1 MSKYTNPNRNNEG
14 QSENSALSAIRNYRE
29 STQKPT
35 GLQAISNYRT
45 GLQKNEN
52 APATVRTQAGSGLDA
67 IRAYRTKTEKPTAE
81 QPVQDQQPKQKIYYG
96 EDTISQFYDNSP
108 NGALYS
114 QMFEYPEEYRNK
126 MADMQ
131 VQRLQQKMQTAEK
144 DLAAAEARAQGMVK
158 RSEELATV
166 AGNIEKLR
174 LEYEQT
180 GDEVK
185 MQAYLIASENYNQM
199 VQAYNADLQKLQ
211 KDEKVY
217 DTYNQAYVNYERA
230 RLMQEQRLAAQAERN
245 EKQRVAKMEQIQK
258 LMDEDPAAGLVLA
271 EADGRQISR
280 TLDKLEDEK
289 SALIRTGEAVDW
301 DAVDAINE
309 KIKGVE
315 ALQEQL
321 LRAEANSKGWNSSG
335 VNFVD
340 RTISALGA
348 GIHQG
353 MAGVQ
358 AAIDMAMNPVEWL
371 VSSTLVDVA
380 NITGNEDIMKEAE
393 AWYQASKEYSDNA
406 KDLSGIAQH
415 YADQATARA
424 GKVDGWILNNLQSVG
439 GMMFDAATMGMA
451 GAAGS
456 AAGVTTG
463 KIMAVRAAGNG
474 MLDAAEKGYST
485 TEQLLVGVA
494 DGALEYVSEKM
505 FGGNPIYDAD
515 GGFVTDALAKVI
527 KNPKI
532 LRLMYSKGFD
542 IAAEGLEEVF
552 TEFLQPVAEGLITN
566 TDIDWASPADLASA
580 MAGGMFISLMGAGAQ
595 VMATEISGAGK
606 AQRQA
611 VRDAG
616 AMIRN
621 ADAVQ
626 DLILEGLA
634 AKKGTE
640 AYELAVKLQTKMD
653 AGETVSAMEIGRL
666 LMANQ
671 EAIEAG
677 YLTEDTKVEPDKKAP
692 KGALTDPEQG
702 FYAIRIRKTEDGRN
716 GYRMVHV
723 KPDGSIDVF
732 GQQTNDLFAA
742 KTAAEIEGY
751 NIRHIGTE
759 QQLYEAAIMEEAE
772 YVKNHTYEEEQVDEE
787 ERIAAESV
795 DLSGE
800 SGERIGAESVELD
813 DDGGEQAVAEAAAPR
828 NDSEFENAAETEN
841 TARAG
846 GIDWAGNDY
855 GKGVE
860 TNGRNETVV
869 DRRAQGVETE
879 AQKLGQSG
887 NTARSG
893 GYPAGSEDQRKARRT
908 EAVSRRREEANRIR
922 TYAADHGIPLRSA
935 KDIGLETGSD
945 IKNLRV
951 LPKGFDKNVDET
963 VELIEN
969 AGLRAVVVSGPIQMV
984 IDGEEQYMNG
994 VLHNGVIYVQAD
1006 SISAT
1011 PQQIAK
1017 HEVFHKKAA
1026 EDPELI
1032 DRLWDFARN
1041 HYDGNEI
1048 RRRYNQYYE
1057 AYKDVYTTAD
1067 PDTLRHLMQEELLAD
1082 AYAEYERYGEETLPG
1097 LTEEAWEQ
1105 AWGGAKNT
1113 AADSGGER
1121 FSIVERFT
1129 DKEGNKYD
1137 SAVLLDADI
1146 FDGISPM
1153 NWGGALK
1160 KYLEKRIEKT
1170 PIIMPVVDENGN
1182 MQNLEFAKTKERVSK
1197 NGGGQHPVI
1206 GELYSTKDNISKLSA
1221 IHIDEIVEVSEESVP
1236 YHTGPDGHG
1245 WLDARGWLHRTAYVI
1260 NNKNGKIYQIT
1271 MDIAK
1276 ARDGRI
1282 ILYALNGKTKKVG
1295 NAEVNSLKI
1304 RGSSQNSNSG
1314 KTVAQKKQDVK
1325 MRFSLSEPVEE
1336 TKDLIAVHNLHTAE
1350 LLETLKLSGL
1360 PSPSV
1365 AIIKA
1370 RDGHEKY
1377 GDVSLVLRKD
1387 AIDPQANKANRIY
1400 GSDAWTPTR
1409 SNAQV
1414 EYEVDYE
1421 KQRQFE
1427 RIVETLSKNVADG
1440 VFSKSRVLGMAG
1452 IEDSTNLNLNEIAR
1466 KISDYDAVQAA
1477 YVAESGGNVEVVY
1490 RTKEFD
1496 TYGNEALKNYIDK
1509 VGEQEVARLTAKL
1522 MTGERLTEEE
1532 LEMAKDAIV
1541 ENWTAKREYAL
1552 KQKPEL
1558 REIRIAKFREKLNT
1572 FRVEDF
1578 VRHAWEFY
1586 EDGGATTDEIDKAST
1601 GDNLR
1606 AAANRADVEAWVAE
1620 KLQGLLGEPGIYNGK
1635 DYLTPSGKRRSF
1647 KETHWDYTAEN
1658 IVRAMNNADARGAN
1672 VWNVSGEA
1680 VIATATPEYK
1690 SIDDVRA
1697 DKSRLYKADDDYYEQ
1712 IKDDISAELQTI
1724 TKDIVRTTEHYSDNQ
1739 YDEEQNIGRV
1749 IMEAAQG
1756 AKTADGVKRAFRKNG
1771 YSISDAQAK
1780 AILSLFNHASNVPT
1794 GYFEAKRQR
1803 VVGFEEVGLF
1813 VIPNNADME
1822 LKRELLNRGYNV
1834 AEYDPDI
1841 EGHRK
1846 KIVNSYEEYRFSV
1859 AGTKSEDKARQRAE
1873 KNIANGIGR
1882 IMSMPTG
1889 AVRKL
1894 RSGMIRELLEEYQ
1907 LTGEV
1912 NADVLSDAV
1921 ATAFAEGLVA
1931 NNEFYE
1937 TYKPVKDYLRST
1949 PVMISEADQA
1959 DIADFGQFKKKA
1971 FGTLRIVRE
1980 GGLPVDVM
1988 YQEVREMAPGLLKPA
2003 MMHPADQLVQLY
2015 EKAKE
2020 IRKVEVPLERAMGE
2034 QADQFY
2040 EWAEG
2045 QILKLLEK
2053 ELTKYADSVNW
2064 KNEGKSERKI
2074 PEVDATPDTYDR
2086 ANERMYDYGQQSYY
2100 ELPKPGSGI
2109 VQEDYIYP
2117 EEGGPEW
2124 ASQMR
2129 AGNWLRDQERRKG
2142 EGKFDQR
2149 TVEAEDE
2156 EGQFVVDEFMP
2167 EPVVEEE
2174 LTEEER
2180 ARRGT
2185 AREWIQYVIREGVPP
2200 EEFAERMRRSAV
2212 GELKG
2217 GAKIL
2222 VERMEET
2229 ARQKRGDRVNLYRDP
2244 ELTDEEYEK
2253 LNAAW
2258 KAHQEQKAN
2267 AKPRETVV
2275 RKKDF
2280 ESTPA
2285 MDKLGIKIDGSV
2297 TRYRATDMLRGYE
2310 KAAREAE
2317 RMLDKRLKKM
2327 HASQEE
2333 IMFGKML
2340 ADGIMDVNS
2349 LNYHAINIERI
2360 AEIADYY
2367 MAKKSFDDD
2376 RLYQRKAEINQAND
2390 QIAKDLLTDREAF
2403 QPHLSGKLQPFT
2415 KMIMNERTPER
2426 VIKQIFGAE
2435 QGEKIFEFYF
2445 RPVWV
2450 NGNEMIRFKNRM
2462 LRRAQGYTD
2471 DKDTVGGFYDQDG
2484 KRRKLTEAE
2493 WGMAQRLLEGKAIAE
2508 EYEKLREDEKSKIAK
2523 AARAL
2528 NDDMSLEEV
2537 SEKYQLTEGYQQGLA
2552 QAYADYLE
2560 LNEVADKM
2568 DRVIMEN
2575 AVKTYRQ
2582 IYNEFYDA
2590 YNDFL
2595 VSHGHEE
2602 IGFIRNYAP
2611 HFQKQEVQH
2620 GLRAALRSMGVTND
2634 KVTELPSEIA
2644 GRTAD
2649 FKPSKKWNPH
2659 AMSRKGS
2666 QTDYDLLQ
2674 GFQQYLDYA
2683 AEVFYHTDD
2692 VMRLR
2697 SAVKFLRGQYAAKEI
2712 SAEIEGAFADMYKP
2726 VEWKTKRLRDV
2737 GVLKPDGIYTEREVN
2752 AAFEAYT
2759 AQLLEKASPE
2769 SLVKWSEF
2777 TTWMENAANVIAG
2790 KQSVADRGTE
2800 FGGRLLLNA
2809 GNKLSSVFAKA
2820 NVAGNLSSILNQTA
2834 QLPLLQVELGKYLEQ
2849 AAVDIAKGG
2858 ADADFIDRSDF
2869 LTEKKGVD
2877 VLTTDNVEKFVM
2889 ALFKPAQMMD
2899 GLVSKLAVRGR
2910 FLKAL
2915 DEGMTD
2921 EEAMKAADDFAR
2933 RVMGSRMKGI
2943 RPQGFESKNW
2953 IAKMIHVFQ
2962 LEGSNVFDYML
2973 LSDMPQAVQHVAK
2986 TKGKKAAQ
2994 RYVAATAAYYLVS
3007 AATLN
3012 AIVGSISG
3020 GSPAPFDIIG
3030 WLLTF
3035 VAGGWGRGDEE
3046 FLKTVIDN
3054 GTEKLFGERVFDT
3067 KRLNKER
3074 GFDWAGAVENAGYDV
3089 VNDIPFVSNIAG
3101 VMGWGDQTMPTVGI
3115 NEMAEDLWSGVT
3127 TIFNQITGGEEKTGL
3142 DWAGAVGKS
3151 ASDIL
3156 NALSQ
3161 AVPGGRQA
3169 KKTVQAARAL
3179 ILGGRYSGFGK
3190 NKKLMYTVDR
3200 GIASAAQGLLFGPSA
3215 WEETDNYYAGGK
3227 SLTAAQTQKAKTLKK
3242 HGVDV
3247 EDTYELYQDFAE
3259 INEELNAERIG
3270 SIEAKQQKR
3279 DLIAA
3284 MDLTDEQKMTVYMQT
3299 LASGDEKSKE
3309 KAEAKYTALLQDG
3322 VSWAQITD
3330 LENEFA
3336 SFGEDADGDGER
3348 DMDSVDYGI
3357 ARRNAIAAMDLNDWQ
3372 KLEVFDRYMLD
3383 KNSNSY
3389 ESTRAELETML
3400 DEGLTW
3406 DDVTDAHNTYA
3417 MINADDTMNATQ
3429 KATAYAKWADE
3440 QGWTD
3445 AQIEAAKERYM
3456 FWQMIPAEATSYEKF
3471 AGAGLSSDNAAKVV
3485 EVLSNLEPEAGKKSV
3500 SDVQRIEAIADGG
3513 FSTEDAK
3520 SAIRAILS
3528 ETQTETFDDLMKS
3541 GLTPAQ
3547 YAQYRRAVYGLE
3559 ADKDENG
3566 NAISGS
3572 KKKKVLNA
3580 INKLPIYKALKTE
3593 LYFAF
3598 GYGENTLDDAPWM

>member
-1 MSKYTNPNRNNEG
+1 MGKYTKPKENNAG
-14 QSENSALSAIRNYRE
+14 QSENSALLALRAYEEKLRSNAGKSA
-29 STQKPT
+29 
-35 GLQAISNYRT
+35 LQALSDYENKMRNESVATAAPKQTYSALD
-45 GLQKNEN
+45 GL
-52 APATVRTQAGSGLDA
+52 
-67 IRAYRTKTEKPTAE
+67 RAYEEKLRAKEQKEMAQTQIKQPE
-81 QPVQDQQPKQKIYYG
+81 QPQQKIYYG
-96 EDTISQFYDNSP
+96 EDTISRFYDESP

-114 QMFEYPEEYRNK
+114 QMFDYPEEVRNK

-131 VQRLQQKMQTAEK
+131 IQRLQQKMQTAEK

-230 RLMQEQRLAAQAERN
+230 RLMQEQRLAAQAERD

-340 RTISALGA
+340 RTISALGS

-380 NITGNEDIMKEAE
+380 NITGNEDVMKEAE

-424 GKVDGWILNNLQSVG
+424 GKIDGWILNNLQSVG

-611 VRDAG
+611 VKDAG
-616 AMIRN
+616 AMIQN

-677 YLTEDTKVEPDKKAP
+677 YLTEDTKVQPDKKAP

-759 QQLYEAAIMEEAE
+759 QQLYEAAVMEEAE
-772 YVKNHTYEEEQVDEE
+772 YVKNHTYEEGQIAAEEEAADIGEE
-787 ERIAAESV
+787 ERIATEP
-795 DLSGE
+795 
-800 SGERIGAESVELD
+800 
-813 DDGGEQAVAEAAAPR
+813 AAPR
-828 NDSEFENAAETEN
+828 NDVQNEN
-841 TARAG
+841 TAMEG

-887 NTARSG
+887 NAARSG
-893 GYPAGSEDQRKARRT
+893 GYPAGSEDRRKARKA
-908 EAVSRRREEANRIR
+908 EAVSRRREEANRVR
-922 TYAADHGIPLRSA
+922 TYAANHEIPLRSA
-935 KDIGLETGSD
+935 KDIGLRTGTE

-951 LPKGFDKNVDET
+951 LPRGFDKNVDET
-963 VELIEN
+963 IDLIES
-969 AGLRAVVVSGPIQMV
+969 AGLRAVIVSGPVQV
-984 IDGEEQYMNG
+984 EIDGEERYMNG
-994 VLHNGVIYVQAD
+994 VNHNGVIYVQAD
-1006 SISAT
+1006 SIST
-1011 PQQIAK
+1011 SPQQIAK
-1017 HEVFHKKAA
+1017 HEIFHSRADA
-1026 EDPELI
+1026 DPGLI
-1032 DRLWDFARN
+1032 DRLWDFVRD
-1041 HYDGNEI
+1041 HYDGAEI

-1067 PDTLRHLMQEELLAD
+1067 PDTLRHMMQEELLAD
-1082 AYAEYERYGEETLPG
+1082 AYAEYERYGDETLPG
-1097 LTEEAWEQ
+1097 LTEETWEQ
-1105 AWGGAKNT
+1105 AWGGTKNT
-1113 AADSGGER
+1113 AADNGKAQTEIKYSFVGKNDDGIEVYETSQKTMDLTWNER
-1121 FSIVERFT
+1121 KVKYLDVMKNEYFGRTAKFERNGHIYYAVFDQSSLRKPIYGDDRSSIDGVKALIKAGADGDVFDLVENSRYT
-1129 DKEGNKYD
+1129 RSKPNTKDHT
-1137 SAVLLDADI
+1137 DADY
-1146 FDGISPM
+1146 FDYFVKTVQIDGKVFDLV
-1153 NWGGALK
+1153 ADVEK
-1160 KYLEKRIEKT
+1160 KYWADGGYVYTLALADNKKIKASPARGT
-1170 PIIMPVVDENGN
+1170 PE
-1182 MQNLEFAKTKERVSK
+1182 
-1197 NGGGQHPVI
+1197 
-1206 GELYSTKDNISKLSA
+1206 
-1221 IHIDEIVEVSEESVP
+1221 
-1236 YHTGPDGHG
+1236 TGPVES
-1245 WLDARGWLHRTAYVI
+1245 A
-1260 NNKNGKIYQIT
+1260 
-1271 MDIAK
+1271 
-1276 ARDGRI
+1276 
-1282 ILYALNGKTKKVG
+1282 G
-1295 NAEVNSLKI
+1295 NAFDDNV
-1304 RGSSQNSNSG
+1304 
-1314 KTVAQKKQDVK
+1314 TQKMQDVK
-1325 MRFSLSEPVEE
+1325 MRFSL
-1336 TKDLIAVHNLHTAE
+1336 
-1350 LLETLKLSGL
+1350 
-1360 PSPSV
+1360 
-1365 AIIKA
+1365 
-1370 RDGHEKY
+1370 
-1377 GDVSLVLRKD
+1377 
-1387 AIDPQANKANRIY
+1387 
-1400 GSDAWTPTR
+1400 
-1409 SNAQV
+1409 
-1414 EYEVDYE
+1414 
-1421 KQRQFE
+1421 
-1427 RIVETLSKNVADG
+1427 
-1440 VFSKSRVLGMAG
+1440 
-1452 IEDSTNLNLNEIAR
+1452 
-1466 KISDYDAVQAA
+1466 
-1477 YVAESGGNVEVVY
+1477 
-1490 RTKEFD
+1490 
-1496 TYGNEALKNYIDK
+1496 
-1509 VGEQEVARLTAKL
+1509 
-1522 MTGERLTEEE
+1522 
-1532 LEMAKDAIV
+1532 
-1541 ENWTAKREYAL
+1541 
-1552 KQKPEL
+1552 
-1558 REIRIAKFREKLNT
+1558 
-1572 FRVEDF
+1572 
-1578 VRHAWEFY
+1578 
-1586 EDGGATTDEIDKAST
+1586 
-1601 GDNLR
+1601 
-1606 AAANRADVEAWVAE
+1606 
-1620 KLQGLLGEPGIYNGK
+1620 
-1635 DYLTPSGKRRSF
+1635 
-1647 KETHWDYTAEN
+1647 
-1658 IVRAMNNADARGAN
+1658 
-1672 VWNVSGEA
+1672 
-1680 VIATATPEYK
+1680 
-1690 SIDDVRA
+1690 
-1697 DKSRLYKADDDYYEQ
+1697 
-1712 IKDDISAELQTI
+1712 
-1724 TKDIVRTTEHYSDNQ
+1724 
-1739 YDEEQNIGRV
+1739 
-1749 IMEAAQG
+1749 
-1756 AKTADGVKRAFRKNG
+1756 
-1771 YSISDAQAK
+1771 
-1780 AILSLFNHASNVPT
+1780 
-1794 GYFEAKRQR
+1794 
-1803 VVGFEEVGLF
+1803 
-1813 VIPNNADME
+1813 
-1822 LKRELLNRGYNV
+1822 
-1834 AEYDPDI
+1834 
-1841 EGHRK
+1841 
-1846 KIVNSYEEYRFSV
+1846 
-1859 AGTKSEDKARQRAE
+1859 SEDKARQRAE

-1882 IMSMPTG
+1882 IMSMPNSAVKKLQTG
-1889 AVRKL
+1889 V
-1894 RSGMIRELLEEYQ
+1894 IRELLEEYQ
-1907 LTGEV
+1907 QTGEID
-1912 NADVLSDAV
+1912 ADKLSDAV

-1937 TYKPVKDYLRST
+1937 TYKPVKDYMRSV
-1949 PVMISEADQA
+1949 PVTISEADQSH
-1959 DIADFGQFKKKA
+1959 IADFGQFKKKA
-1971 FGTLRIVRE
+1971 FGTMRIVRE

-1988 YQEVREMAPGLLKPA
+1988 YQEVQEMAPGLLKPT
-2003 MMHPADQLVQLY
+2003 MVHPADQLVQLY

-2053 ELTKYADSVNW
+2053 ELTKYADSVQW
-2064 KNEGKSERKI
+2064 KKEGTETAV
-2074 PEVDATPDTYDR
+2074 PQDYEWENTYDR
-2086 ANERMYDYGQQSYY
+2086 ASERMYDYGQQSYY

-2117 EEGGPEW
+2117 EEGGLEW
-2124 ASQMR
+2124 AGQMQ
-2129 AGNWLRDQERRKG
+2129 AGNWLRDQERRKD

-2156 EGQFVVDEFMP
+2156 EGQFVVGEFVP

-2185 AREWIQYVIREGVPP
+2185 AREWIQYVMREGVPP

-2258 KAHQEQKAN
+2258 KAHQERKAN
-2267 AKPRETVV
+2267 TKPRETVV

-2310 KAAREAE
+2310 KAARDAAQ
-2317 RMLDKRLKKM
+2317 MLNKRLKKM
-2327 HASQEE
+2327 NASKDE

-2349 LNYHAINIERI
+2349 LNYRTVNIERI

-2390 QIAKDLLTDREAF
+2390 QIAKELLTDKETF
-2403 QPHLSGKLQPFT
+2403 KPHLSGKLEPFT

-2426 VIKQIFGAE
+2426 VVKQIFGVE

-2462 LRRAQGYTD
+2462 LRRARGYTD
-2471 DKDTVGGFYDQDG
+2471 DKDTVGGFADQNG
-2484 KRRKLTEAE
+2484 KRRQLTEKE
-2493 WGMAQRLLEGKAIAE
+2493 WEVSQRILEGKAVAE
-2508 EYEKLREDEKSKIAK
+2508 EYERLKEDEKSKIAK

-2528 NDDMSLEEV
+2528 NDGVSLEEV
-2537 SEKYQLTEGYQQGLA
+2537 SKKYELAEGYEQGLA
-2552 QAYADYLE
+2552 QAYADYLD

-2575 AVKTYRQ
+2575 AVKAYQ
-2582 IYNEFYDA
+2582 KIYNEFYDA

-2595 VSHGHEE
+2595 VSHGFEE

-2611 HFQKQEVQH
+2611 HFQKKDVQH

-2634 KVTELPSEIA
+2634 KVTELPTEIA

-2659 AMSRKGS
+2659 SLERKGS
-2666 QTDYDLLQ
+2666 KTDYHLLQ

-2726 VEWKTKRLRDV
+2726 TEWRENRLKDI
-2737 GVLKPDGIYTEREVN
+2737 GVLEPDRIYTEREVN
-2752 AAFEAYT
+2752 AAYETYT
-2759 AQLLEKASPE
+2759 AALLEKVSPE
-2769 SLVKWSEF
+2769 SLSKWSEF
-2777 TTWMENAANVIAG
+2777 TTWLENAANVIAG
-2790 KQSVADRGTE
+2790 KQSLADRGTE
-2800 FGGRLLLNA
+2800 FGGRTLLNA
-2809 GNKLSSVFAKA
+2809 GNKLSSAFAKA
-2820 NVAGNLSSILNQTA
+2820 NVAGNLSSVLNQTA
-2834 QLPLLQVELGKYLEQ
+2834 QLPLLQAELGKYLEM

-2858 ADADFIDRSDF
+2858 ADAAFVDHSDF

-2877 VLTTDNVEKFVM
+2877 VLTTDNMEKIVTG
-2889 ALFKPAQMMD
+2889 LFKPAQMMD
-2899 GLVSKLAVRGR
+2899 GLVSKLAVRGM

-2943 RPQGFESKNW
+2943 RPQGFESKNFW
-2953 IAKMIHVFQ
+2953 AKMIHVFQ
-2962 LEGSNVFDYML
+2962 LEGANVFDYML

-2986 TKGKKAAQ
+2986 TKGKKAAR
-2994 RYVAATAAYYLVS
+2994 RYVAVTAAYYFAS
-3007 AATLN
+3007 AAALN

-3054 GTEKLFGERVFDT
+3054 GTEKLFGKRVFDT
-3067 KRLNKER
+3067 KRLNRER
-3074 GFDWAGAVENAGYDV
+3074 GFDWAGAMEDTWYEVS
-3089 VNDIPFVSNIAG
+3089 NDIPFVNNVAG

-3115 NEMAEDLWSGVT
+3115 NEFAEDLWSGVST
-3127 TIFNQITGGEEKTGL
+3127 MFNQILGGEKKTGL
-3142 DWAGAVGKS
+3142 TWAGAIGKS
-3151 ASDIL
+3151 TSDIF

-3161 AVPGGRQA
+3161 VAPGGRQA
-3169 KKTVQAARAL
+3169 KKTIQAARAL
-3179 ILGGRYSGFGK
+3179 WLGGRYSGFGK

-3200 GIASAAQGLLFGPSA
+3200 GITSTAQGLLFGPSA
-3215 WEETDNYYAGGK
+3215 WEETDDYYAGGK
-3227 SLTAAQTQKAKTLKK
+3227 MLTAAQTQKVEALRDQ
-3242 HGVDV
+3242 GVDM
-3247 EDTYELYQDFAE
+3247 EDTYELYQDFSE
-3259 INEELNAERIG
+3259 INEDLNEERIA

-3284 MDLTDEQKMTVYMQT
+3284 MDLTDEQKLAVYMQT
-3299 LASGDEKSKE
+3299 LASGDEKSKK
-3309 KAEAKYTALLQDG
+3309 KAEAKYAALLEEG

-3336 SFGEDADGDGER
+3336 SFNEDADGDGER

-3357 ARRNAIAAMDLNDWQ
+3357 ARRNAIAAMDLTDWQ
-3372 KLEVFDRYMLD
+3372 RLEVFDRYMLD
-3383 KNSNSY
+3383 REGENY
-3389 ESTRAELETML
+3389 ESNRAEFEAML
-3400 DEGLTW
+3400 NEGLTW

-3417 MINADDTMNATQ
+3417 MINADDAMNATQ

-3445 AQIEAAKERYM
+3445 AQIEAVKERYT

-3485 EVLSNLEPEAGKKSV
+3485 EILSALEPEAGKKSV
-3500 SDVQRIEAIADGG
+3500 SDVQRIEAIANGG
-3513 FSTEDAK
+3513 FDTADAK
-3520 SAIRAILS
+3520 TAIRSVLS
-3528 ETQTETFDDLMKS
+3528 ESQTEVFDDLIKAGM
-3541 GLTPAQ
+3541 TPAQ
-3547 YAQYRRAVYGLE
+3547 YAKYRRAVYGLE
-3559 ADKDENG
+3559 ADKDANG
-3566 NAISGS
+3566 KAVSGS
-3572 KKKKVLNA
+3572 KKKKVLDA
-3580 INKLPIYKALKTE
+3580 INKLPISSALKTE
-3593 LYFAF
+3593 LYFAS
-3598 GYGENTLDDAPWM
+3598 GYGESTLDDAPWR